1 MILQRAILQ
10 SRWHYCSRKFGSC
23 IIFHKGK
30 KSCTCIVGFLIDWF
44 ISFSSVKGP
53 EFQKDQMN
61 RKVLVRKTLIF
72 IYLGRSQTRFLTE
85 LSLFCWFKIFSRKVI
100 LCGEKL
106 FKRSDIKSTILIFQD
121 LWFNE
126 LFFGKKYSLNPQ
138 TEGKNDCD
146 INSIVQYYGCDIQ
159 LKVQD
164 TQYRSRSWSQ
174 GRILL
179 YHKLFYKVFK
189 NPYPR
194 SIYDI
199 SILI

>member
-1 MILQRAILQ
+1 MILQRVILQ
-10 SRWHYCSRKFGSC
+10 SRWHYCSRNFGSC

-72 IYLGRSQTRFLTE
+72 IYLGRSQTRFLTK
-85 LSLFCWFKIFSRKVI
+85 LSLFCRFKIFSRKVI

-121 LWFNE
+121 LWLNE
-126 LFFGKKYSLNPQ
+126 LNFFFVK
-138 TEGKNDCD
+138 
-146 INSIVQYYGCDIQ
+146 SIAWT
-159 LKVQD
+159 LK
-164 TQYRSRSWSQ
+164 
-174 GRILL
+174 
-179 YHKLFYKVFK
+179 
-189 NPYPR
+189 PR
-194 SIYDI
+194 GEMIVIWIVSFII
-199 SILI
+199 TVVIFI